1 MTEFLYGK
9 NPILEALRAGRR
21 KAQKFFHLK
30 SGKPEPALDE
40 VLELCQKRQIK
51 VSAVGRDWFDS
62 QLGDVLAQGWA
73 LECSG
78 FPYAELEGLFSKL
91 SEKQQSI
98 VLALDQVQDP
108 QNLGAIL
115 RNAEAAGTDAVI
127 LCTDRA
133 IEVTPS
139 VVKASAGASEH
150 LTIAKVVNLARAME
164 QLKEQGFWA
173 VGTSL
178 ETEENALT
186 FDWPAKTLLV
196 LGSEGKGMRR
206 LIHEKCDFLI
216 KLPLAGRISSL
227 NVAST
232 SAVCLYEI
240 VRNQAGKR
248 AP

>member
-1 MTEFLYGK
+1 MSELLYGK
-9 NPILEALRAGRR
+9 NPILEALRAARR

-40 VLELCQKRQIK
+40 ALRFCQERQIK

-62 QLGDVLAQGWA
+62 KLPEVLAQGWA
-73 LECSG
+73 LECSE
-78 FPYAELEGLFSKL
+78 FPYVGLEALFPKL
-91 SEKQQSI
+91 MDKKQSI
-98 VLALDQVQDP
+98 VLALDQLQDP

-133 IEVTPS
+133 IEVTPA

-150 LTIAKVVNLARAME
+150 MAIAKVVNLARAME
-164 QLKEQGFWA
+164 QLKKQGFWA

-178 ETEENALT
+178 ETEENALS
-186 FDWPAKTLLV
+186 FDWPEKTLLV

-216 KLPLAGRISSL
+216 KLPLLGRISSL

-232 SAVCLYEI
+232 AAVCLYEI
-240 VRNQAGKR
+240 LRKQRFKA
-248 AP
+248 